1 MAKRNL
7 MAKNALLFC
16 AIVLIV
22 LPCCGIALASHG
34 AEPQA
39 EAEGGGAGLFS
50 GTLGDSLWTVV
61 AFVVLVVVLSKVAWK
76 PLLNAL
82 IARQSHIEHQLRTAE
97 DSRLRAEKMLEDY
110 KQQGLGVIRQAA
122 EQAQRHQQEMAEK
135 TRQEVLAIRRRA
147 QEEIESAR
155 LAAMEDLWKQAGDI
169 VLRVGS
175 EVLGRTLTGKD
186 NEHLVN
192 EAVNKIRQAGGS
204 Q

>member
-1 MAKRNL
+1 MAKHV
-7 MAKNALLFC
+7 LLFC

-22 LPCCGIALASHG
+22 LPCCGIALAGHG
-34 AEPQA
+34 TEPEGQA
-39 EAEGGGAGLFS
+39 AASEGGSLFS
-50 GTLGDSLWTVV
+50 GSLGDSLWTVV
-61 AFVVLVVVLSKVAWK
+61 AFVVLLLVLTKFAWK
-76 PLLNAL
+76 PLLSAL
-82 IARQSHIEHQLRTAE
+82 IARQTHIEHQLRTAE

-110 KQQGLGVIRQAA
+110 KQRGLGIVRQAA

-175 EVLGRTLTGKD
+175 EVLGRTLTVKD
-186 NEHLVN
+186 NEHLAN

-204 Q
+204 P

>member
-1 MAKRNL
+1 MVRHAR
-7 MAKNALLFC
+7 LFC
-16 AIVLIV
+16 VIALIV
-22 LPCCGIALASHG
+22 LPCCGIALAGHG
-34 AEPQA
+34 TEAA
-39 EAEGGGAGLFS
+39 GEAESSGGGLFS
-50 GTLGDSLWTVV
+50 GTFGDSLWTVL
-61 AFVVLVVVLSKVAWK
+61 AFVALLLVLSKVAWK
-76 PLLNAL
+76 PLLNSL
-82 IARQSHIEHQLRTAE
+82 IARQTHIEHQLRTAE

-155 LAAMEDLWKQAGDI
+155 AAAMEDLWKQAGDI

-175 EVLGRTLTGKD
+175 EVLGRTLTGTD
-186 NEHLVN
+186 NQQLAN
-192 EAVNKIRQAGGS
+192 EAVKKVRQAGGS

>member
-1 MAKRNL
+1 MAKYV
-7 MAKNALLFC
+7 LLFY
-16 AIVLIV
+16 AVALIV
-22 LPCCGIALASHG
+22 LPCSGTALAGHG
-34 AEPQA
+34 AEPEG
-39 EAEGGGAGLFS
+39 EAAVSDGGNLFS
-50 GTLGDSLWTVV
+50 GSFADSLWTVV
-61 AFVVLVVVLSKVAWK
+61 AFVVLLLVLGKFAWK

-82 IARQSHIEHQLRTAE
+82 IARQTHIEHQLRTAE

-110 KQQGLGVIRQAA
+110 KQQGLNVIRQAA

-135 TRQEVLAIRRRA
+135 TRQEVLAIRHRA

-155 LAAMEDLWKQAGDI
+155 LAAMDDLWKQAGDI

-186 NEHLVN
+186 NQQLAS
-192 EAVNKIRQAGGS
+192 EAVEKVRQAGGS

>member
-1 MAKRNL
+1 
-7 MAKNALLFC
+7 LLFY

-22 LPCCGIALASHG
+22 LPCGGTALAGHG
-34 AEPQA
+34 AEPEG
-39 EAEGGGAGLFS
+39 EAAAAGGSGIFS
-50 GTLGDSLWTVV
+50 GSLGDSLWTVV
-61 AFVVLVVVLSKVAWK
+61 AFVALLLVLGKFAWK

-82 IARQSHIEHQLRTAE
+82 IARQTHIEHQLRTAE

-135 TRQEVLAIRRRA
+135 TRQEVLAIRHRA

-155 LAAMEDLWKQAGDI
+155 AAAVEDLWKQAGDI

-175 EVLGRTLTGKD
+175 EVLGRTLTGQD
-186 NEHLVN
+186 NQVLAN
-192 EAVNKIRQAGGS
+192 QAVEKIRQAGGS

>member
-1 MAKRNL
+1 MKRTAL
-7 MAKNALLFC
+7 RGAIAVALLSC
-16 AIVLIV
+16 ASVWA
-22 LPCCGIALASHG
+22 GQA
-34 AEPQA
+34 A
-39 EAEGGGAGLFS
+39 EAGPARPSLFS
-50 GTLGDSLWTVV
+50 GTFADSLWTVV
-61 AFVVLVVVLSKVAWK
+61 AFVTLALVLAKVAWK

-110 KQQGLGVIRQAA
+110 KQQGLSVIRQAA

-155 LAAMEDLWKQAGDI
+155 LSAMEDLWKEAGDI
-169 VLRVGS
+169 VLKVGS

>member
-1 MAKRNL
+1 MAKYAR
-7 MAKNALLFC
+7 LFC
-16 AIVLIV
+16 AIVLIL
-22 LPCCGIALASHG
+22 LPCGIALAGHG

-39 EAEGGGAGLFS
+39 EAEGSGAGLFS
-50 GTLGDSLWTVV
+50 GTFGDSLWTVL
-61 AFVVLVVVLSKVAWK
+61 AFVALLLVLSKLAWK

-82 IARQSHIEHQLRTAE
+82 IARQTHIEHQLRTAE

-110 KQQGLGVIRQAA
+110 KQQGLGVIQKAT
-122 EQAQRHQQEMAEK
+122 EQAQRHQQDVAEK

-155 LAAMEDLWKQAGDI
+155 AAAMEDLWKQAGDI

-175 EVLGRTLTGKD
+175 EVLGRTLTGQD
-186 NEHLVN
+186 NQQLAD
-192 EAVNKIRQAGGS
+192 EAVNKVRQAGGT

>member
-1 MAKRNL
+1 MAKY
-7 MAKNALLFC
+7 ALLCC
-16 AIVLIV
+16 AVVLIV
-22 LPCCGIALASHG
+22 LPCCGIALAGHG
-34 AEPQA
+34 AEPERPA
-39 EAEGGGAGLFS
+39 AASEGGGLFN
-50 GTLGDSLWTVV
+50 GTLGDSLWTVL
-61 AFVVLVVVLSKVAWK
+61 AFVTLLIVLTKMAWK

-82 IARQSHIEHQLRTAE
+82 IARQTHIEHQLRTAE

-110 KQQGLGVIRQAA
+110 KQQGLSVIRQAA

-155 LAAMEDLWKQAGDI
+155 AEAMEDLWKQAGDI

-175 EVLGRTLTGKD
+175 EVLGRTLTGQD
-186 NEHLVN
+186 NQHLAD
-192 EAVNKIRQAGGS
+192 EAVNKVRQAGGT

>member
-1 MAKRNL
+1 MNRTALRG
-7 MAKNALLFC
+7 AIAVALLSC
-16 AIVLIV
+16 ASAWA
-22 LPCCGIALASHG
+22 GQA
-34 AEPQA
+34 A
-39 EAEGGGAGLFS
+39 EAESAKPSLFS
-50 GTLGDSLWTVV
+50 GTYADSLWTVI
-61 AFVVLVVVLSKVAWK
+61 AFVTLAVVLGKVAWK

-110 KQQGLGVIRQAA
+110 KQQGLSVIRQAA

-155 LAAMEDLWKQAGDI
+155 LSAVEDLWKQAGDI

-192 EAVNKIRQAGGS
+192 EAVNKVRQAGGS

>member
-1 MAKRNL
+1 MAKHV
-7 MAKNALLFC
+7 LLFC

-22 LPCCGIALASHG
+22 LPFCGTALAGHG
-34 AEPQA
+34 AEPEG
-39 EAEGGGAGLFS
+39 EAAASGGGNLFS
-50 GTLGDSLWTVV
+50 GSLGDSLWTVV
-61 AFVVLVVVLSKVAWK
+61 AFVVLLLVLTKFAWK

-82 IARQSHIEHQLRTAE
+82 IARQTHIEHQLRTAE

-110 KQQGLGVIRQAA
+110 KQQGLTVIRQAA

-135 TRQEVLAIRRRA
+135 TRQEVLAIRHRA

-155 LAAMEDLWKQAGDI
+155 AAALEDLWKQAGDI

-175 EVLGRTLTGKD
+175 EVLGRTLTGQD
-186 NEHLVN
+186 NQALAN
-192 EAVNKIRQAGGS
+192 QAVEKIRQAGGS

>member
-1 MAKRNL
+1 MAKY
-7 MAKNALLFC
+7 ALLLY

-22 LPCCGIALASHG
+22 VPCCGIALAGHG
-34 AEPQA
+34 AEPEGQA
-39 EAEGGGAGLFS
+39 PASGGSGLFNGS
-50 GTLGDSLWTVV
+50 LGDSLWTVV
-61 AFVVLVVVLSKVAWK
+61 AFVTLLLVLSKVAWK

-82 IARQSHIEHQLRTAE
+82 IARQTHIEHQLRTAE

-110 KQQGLGVIRQAA
+110 KQQGLNVIRQAA

-135 TRQEVLAIRRRA
+135 TRQEVLAIRHRA

-155 LAAMEDLWKQAGDI
+155 AAAVEDLWKQAGDI

-175 EVLGRTLTGKD
+175 EVLGRTLTGQD
-186 NEHLVN
+186 NQALAH
-192 EAVNKIRQAGGS
+192 EAVEKIRQAGGS

>member
-1 MAKRNL
+1 MAKY
-7 MAKNALLFC
+7 ALLYC

-22 LPCCGIALASHG
+22 LPCCGIALAGHG
-34 AEPQA
+34 AEPEG
-39 EAEGGGAGLFS
+39 EAAASGGSGLFS
-50 GTLGDSLWTVV
+50 GSLGDSLWTVV
-61 AFVVLVVVLSKVAWK
+61 AFVTLLLVLSKLAWK
-76 PLLNAL
+76 PLLSAL
-82 IARQSHIEHQLRTAE
+82 VARQTHIEHQLRTAE

-110 KQQGLGVIRQAA
+110 KQQGLGIIQQAA

-147 QEEIESAR
+147 QDEIESAR
-155 LAAMEDLWKQAGDI
+155 AAAVEDLWKQAGDI

-186 NEHLVN
+186 NQHLAD
-192 EAVNKIRQAGGS
+192 EAVNKIRQTGGA

>member
-1 MAKRNL
+1 MAKY
-7 MAKNALLFC
+7 ALLYC

-22 LPCCGIALASHG
+22 LPCCGIALAGHG
-34 AEPQA
+34 AEPEG
-39 EAEGGGAGLFS
+39 EAAASGGSGLFS
-50 GTLGDSLWTVV
+50 GSLGDSLWTVV
-61 AFVVLVVVLSKVAWK
+61 AFVTLLLVLSKLAWK
-76 PLLNAL
+76 PLLSAL
-82 IARQSHIEHQLRTAE
+82 VARQTHIEHQLRTAE

-110 KQQGLGVIRQAA
+110 KQQGLGIIQQAA

-147 QEEIESAR
+147 QDEIESAR
-155 LAAMEDLWKQAGDI
+155 AAAVEDLWKQAGDI

-186 NEHLVN
+186 NQHLAD
-192 EAVNKIRQAGGS
+192 EAVNKVRQAGGT

>member
-1 MAKRNL
+1 MAKY
-7 MAKNALLFC
+7 ALPC
-16 AIVLIV
+16 ALVLI
-22 LPCCGIALASHG
+22 LLAGGIALAGHG
-34 AEPQA
+34 AEAGA
-39 EAEGGGAGLFS
+39 EAEASSGGLFS
-50 GTLGDSLWTVV
+50 GTFGDSLWTVL
-61 AFVVLVVVLSKVAWK
+61 AFVALLLVLSKFAWK

-82 IARQSHIEHQLRTAE
+82 VARQTHIEHQLRTAE

-110 KQQGLGVIRQAA
+110 KQQGLSVIREAA

-155 LAAMEDLWKQAGDI
+155 AAALEDLWKQAGDI
-169 VLRVGS
+169 VMRVGS

-186 NEHLVN
+186 NEQLAN
-192 EAVNKIRQAGGS
+192 EAVEKVRQAGGS